1 MPGTLCSLERSM
13 GAGGWGIVA
22 FFPYRFQPSFNFL
35 PGFCV
40 PFQRE
45 LLDSLGFVL
54 GKKWSF
60 LFIGL
65 DRVLSLSRELVC
77 WAQLLFALPGLAHPF
92 PQPSGRQHP
101 SQDPK
106 KFQLKCSC
114 QMLGLVC
121 LFVCLFKI
129 RVQLTSS
136 KSVKKIQSPGGF
148 PVTRSIPSLKNWS
161 R

>member
-1 MPGTLCSLERSM
+1 M
-13 GAGGWGIVA
+13 GAGGWGVVA
-22 FFPYRFQPSFNFL
+22 FLPYRLQPSFNFL
-35 PGFCV
+35 PGFWV

-54 GKKWSF
+54 GKERSF

-106 KFQLKCSC
+106 KFQPKCSC

-121 LFVCLFKI
+121 LFVCLKYE
-129 RVQLTSS
+129 
-136 KSVKKIQSPGGF
+136 
-148 PVTRSIPSLKNWS
+148 VT
-161 R
+161 